1 MHTDYDGIQEVF
13 KQNFESFET
22 IYEAQDQLIN
32 WINKGSQ
39 GII

>member
-1 MHTDYDGIQEVF
+1 MHTDYDVIEEVF
-13 KQNFESFET
+13 KQNFET